1 MEEQWKLIT
10 CLSKQEFSVRQYE
23 ASNLGRIR
31 AKTTKYIMTPK
42 LNNTGYLMFRYSW
55 YDTAGVRHQHLEAWH
70 RVIAKTWLPNPD
82 NLPQIDHI
90 NRDKR
95 DNAIDNLRWVD
106 NRGNQLNASRRGK
119 KLFNRHN
126 PVYKI
131 DGNYNIIKRYDN
143 AIICAE
149 IEQTSIRQ
157 INNFCGGTR
166 LPKKG
171 GITFTQQSYI
181 EDRGM
186 KLIEDENGLR
196 IVKIDK

>member
-10 CLSKQEFSVRQYE
+10 CLKDQAFTREQYE

-31 AKTTKYIMTPK
+31 MKRNQRVIKPH
-42 LNNTGYLMFRYSW
+42 LHNSGYYSFHYSW
-55 YDTAGVRHQHLEAWH
+55 TDILGYRHFSVELWH
-70 RVIAKTWLPNPD
+70 RVIAKTWIPNPD

-106 NRGNQLNASRRGK
+106 NHGNQLNTGRRGK

-131 DGNYNIIKRYDN
+131 DGDYNIIETYDN

-149 IEQTSIRQ
+149 IEQTSIKQ
-157 INNFCGGTR
+157 INNFCCGTR
-166 LPKKG
+166 LPKRG

-196 IVKIDK
+196 IVKI